1 MTRRTEKLAN
11 KARPSVQPAP
21 AASQSSRRAQRI
33 TIDICTQTSPL
44 SQACSASVALN
55 TRSRRKAPI
64 QEPRSRRHPLRNLCS
79 GASQA
84 PPAEESTLDNEVET
98 ADEHDDAEIGDDF
111 DADIDDRTDSD
122 AASFV
127 ENLRRQF
134 PLVTT
139 AEFLAELAHRIG

>member
-1 MTRRTEKLAN
+1 M
-11 KARPSVQPAP
+11 RP
-21 AASQSSRRAQRI
+21 
-33 TIDICTQTSPL
+33 
-44 SQACSASVALN
+44 
-55 TRSRRKAPI
+55 
-64 QEPRSRRHPLRNLCS
+64 HPLRK

-98 ADEHDDAEIGDDF
+98 DDDQYDDDPDDVESDDEDY
-111 DADIDDRTDSD
+111 RTDSD

-139 AEFLAELAHRIG
+139 AEFSAGLARRIG